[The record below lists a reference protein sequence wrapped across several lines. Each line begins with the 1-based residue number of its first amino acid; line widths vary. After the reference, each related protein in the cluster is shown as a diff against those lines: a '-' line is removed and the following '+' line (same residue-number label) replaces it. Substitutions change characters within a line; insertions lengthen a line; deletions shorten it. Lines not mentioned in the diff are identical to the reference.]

1 MKIINVQNAQGQL
14 IIIQHYVA
22 MENMYVYMY
31 AHICS
36 IDFASHPV
44 ASKNRYSTYEHTHIY
59 MFVKIQK
66 IIDFQQ
72 SHGPPII
79 IQHSGAIEDMHVYMY
94 AHICSICFCQ
104 PPCGKQKY
112 IKHIWAYI
120 YKGMHLYRFAN
131 K

>member
-1 MKIINVQNAQGQL
+1 MFKMHKVNLSSYSIMLQWKTCMYICMPIYAQSTLPATLWQAKIDI
-14 IIIQHYVA
+14 
-22 MENMYVYMY
+22 
-31 AHICS
+31 AHMGI
-36 IDFASHPV
+36 HL
-44 ASKNRYSTYEHTHIY
+44 Y

-66 IIDFQQ
+66 IMDFQQ

-104 PPCGKQKY
+104 PPCGKHKY

-120 YKGMHLYRFAN
+120 YKGMHSYRLAS